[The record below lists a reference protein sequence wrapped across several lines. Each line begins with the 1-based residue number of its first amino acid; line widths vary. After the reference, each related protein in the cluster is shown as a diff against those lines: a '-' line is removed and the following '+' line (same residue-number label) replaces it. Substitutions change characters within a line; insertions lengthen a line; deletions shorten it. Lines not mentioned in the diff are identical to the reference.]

1 MSLLRDSRRWWAFT
15 ALVIAVG
22 LWWTVA
28 SRVVGADEAAQVPNP
43 HAGFPAPAFELETL
57 NGDVA
62 RLEDYRGKV
71 VVVNLWAS
79 WCGPCKAEMPALQK
93 VAEALVDDGLI
104 VLGVNSTVQ
113 DSEADARAFVA
124 ENALTFPILLDRDGA
139 VADAYRLRS
148 LPTTFIIDRAG
159 VIDEVLIGG
168 PLSEAV
174 LRSKVEALLAGKP

>member
-1 MSLLRDSRRWWAFT
+1 MSLLREPKRWWAFT
-15 ALVIAVG
+15 ATVIALG
-22 LWWTVA
+22 LWWTAA
-28 SRVVGADEAAQVPNP
+28 SRVVGADDAAQVPNP

-71 VVVNLWAS
+71 VIVNLWAS
-79 WCGPCKAEMPALQK
+79 WCGPCQAEMPALQK
-93 VAEALVDDGLI
+93 ISDALADEGLV

-124 ENALTFPILLDRDGA
+124 ERGLTFPILLDRDGT
-139 VADAYRLRS
+139 VADTYRLRS
-148 LPTTFIIDRAG
+148 LPTTFVVDQEG
-159 VIDEVLIGG
+159 VINEVLIGG

-174 LRSKVEALLAGKP
+174 LRSKVEALLANQP